1 METVCPRDNCKRA
14 WRAFKNKDDLK
25 KHIMDSCECLPKWRL
40 FIHWDQQ
47 DVHELEEA
55 EEWMFKQQKD
65 GDKQSW
71 NEMPDKEPGGTCF
84 YCEVN
89 NGMQWVK
96 TKKSKKWVV
105 CCQTC
110 ADPFKTGVDK
120 DDMIKVAVKVM
131 VKVNKDASVWDVK
144 KKIIKDIEGSTMFI
158 NDKPV
163 CDTRDRI
170 CNVMDTLT
178 GKQQTILF
186 DPDWAPSSS
195 GSRPSSPIRGTKRPY
210 Q

>member
-1 METVCPRDNCKRA
+1 MNKINSPSTNSSFSPATKTSIIQPSLTVVSVVEMETVCPRGKRA

-25 KHIMDSCECLPKWRL
+25 KHLMDSSECLPKWRL

-47 DVHELEEA
+47 DVHELDEA
-55 EEWMFKQQKD
+55 EEWMSKQQKD
-65 GDKQSW
+65 DNKQSW
-71 NEMPDKEPGGTCF
+71 NEMPGKEPNAVCF

-110 ADPFKTGVDK
+110 ADPSESSVFGN
-120 DDMIKVAVKVM
+120 KVVP
-131 VKVNKDASVWDVK
+131 NSDFDVGFSK
-144 KKIIKDIEGSTMFI
+144 GFEKGFEMGFQKGI
-158 NDKPV
+158 
-163 CDTRDRI
+163 
-170 CNVMDTLT
+170 
-178 GKQQTILF
+178 GKGG
-186 DPDWAPSSS
+186 SSS
-195 GSRPSSPIRGTKRPY
+195 STRLKLRSPSPRGTKRPY